1 MSRRCAETK
10 AAAAWQSAATIGR
23 GTVARQGSRAQGSEP
38 VRTAELIAALCL
50 ATDLGMGFPFEH
62 GLQTTLIAM
71 RLANK
76 LDIDRYSASQTYY
89 ACLLSHAS
97 CTTEAHVAAE
107 VFGGSLTTNFN
118 PLMYGSA
125 REGLT
130 GMLRALPDPGSP
142 ALMRAMQTA
151 RRLPRAARQLR
162 PALSAGC
169 EVAGMLA
176 EQLGAPPSVPGL
188 LAHLTE
194 RWDGKGPLR
203 RAKGEQIPL
212 PMRIVHVATDA
223 AFQRLVGGVEHA
235 VRLVRQRAGHAFDPE
250 VAACV
255 VEGAGEILALDERAS
270 AWEQVLAL
278 EPPPPLVLEAVA
290 IDRALAAM
298 GNFADL
304 ISPSLAGH
312 AAGVA
317 ELAAGA
323 AQHCGIEEVG
333 VTAIRR
339 AGLVHDL
346 GRVAVHPRVWQKPG
360 PLSADE
366 WEQVRL
372 HPYQTERVLS
382 RSAFLAA
389 LAPIAG
395 GHHERLDG
403 SGYHR
408 GCVGAVLTMPARV
421 LAAADAYHA
430 MTEPRPR
437 RQALTPEQAA
447 KTLSQE
453 ASPGRLDPD
462 AVAAVLEAAGQR
474 VPRLERPA
482 GLTERE
488 AEVVGMLARGLQT
501 KQVARAL
508 GISIKTADR
517 HIQNAYGKLGVSTR
531 AAAALF
537 AMEHGL
543 VAWGELP
550 IGRPKAR
557 S

>member
-1 MSRRCAETK
+1 
-10 AAAAWQSAATIGR
+10 
-23 GTVARQGSRAQGSEP
+23 VARQGSRAQGSKP

-62 GLQTTLIAM
+62 GLHTTLIAM

-76 LDIDRYSASQTYY
+76 LGIDRQSASQTYY

-107 VFGGSLTTNFN
+107 VFGGSLTTKFN
-118 PLMYGSA
+118 PVMYGSV
-125 REGLT
+125 REGFT

-142 ALMRAMQTA
+142 ALVRAVQTA
-151 RRLPRAARQLR
+151 RRLPRTARMMR
-162 PALSAGC
+162 PALTAAC
-169 EVAGMLA
+169 EVAGRLA
-176 EQLGAPPSVPGL
+176 EQLGAPPPVPGL

-235 VRLVRQRAGHAFDPE
+235 VRLMRERADHAFDPE

-255 VEGAGEILALDERAS
+255 VEEGREILALDEGAS
-270 AWEQVLAL
+270 AWEAVLAL
-278 EPPPPLVLEAVA
+278 EPPPPLVLEPEA

-304 ISPSLAGH
+304 VSPYLAGH

-317 ELAAGA
+317 ELAVGA
-323 AQHCGIEEVG
+323 AQHCGIDAVG

-346 GRVAVHPRVWQKPG
+346 GRVAVHPRIWQKPG
-360 PLSADE
+360 PLSADD

-382 RSAFLAA
+382 RSGFLAA

-395 GHHERLDG
+395 VHHERLDG

-408 GCVGAVLTMPARV
+408 GCVGAALPMPARV

-437 RQALTPEQAA
+437 RQALAPEQAA
-447 KTLSQE
+447 TTLGQE

-482 GLTERE
+482 GLTDRE
-488 AEVVGMLARGLQT
+488 AEVIGMLARGLQT

-517 HIQNAYGKLGVSTR
+517 HIQNTYGKLGVSTR

-550 IGRPKAR
+550 MGRPKAR